1 MRRAPSFYA
10 ACLRP
15 IHRLHLSRRQ
25 IAVTHA
31 YFVATA
37 TGAAAA
43 SQMTES
49 RAIYAHARS
58 SPPGAQGQ
66 TDIIAEATSVAVVD
80 TNASASTNAT
90 AFTAQATH
98 ISDSSPSA
106 TAPQPAWTVEQV
118 YAILRKHES
127 LCNRILLLSSAPL
140 SMGLAASPL
149 PAAVETAVEGLDTVS
164 HSPHHVSTR
173 RGPHANAAAVRDIRV
188 LLDHLSQAPQ
198 RLGAL
203 HEKQRHRLV
212 TKVCCL
218 GYAVGLYSRCCALYA
233 DTVLLARGASDG
245 GRNREPGALLES
257 SLSHEHAL
265 RFSEALLPTVAV
277 RAPSSVPDFIIDA
290 AGKAADL
297 TTLRL
302 CLPHDVHAS
311 PAEASATAS
320 LISLTALH
328 VYAQCVGVLLRH
340 GWGGCLASTATDI
353 GVRTAVADG
362 GVPHESCDADE
373 GIPADPV
380 ISSTA
385 VTRNA
390 ATAAAAAA
398 ASLTTRMSPTI
409 APAEASG
416 EQAWRDFALTV
427 LRHLRIDDADAAD
440 FLRTSLRRASYRY
453 ADTGGDWA
461 AAQSS
466 VYAQIFRYWLA
477 EEEAVANTLLA
488 RQGLPQHDSEVDG
501 EADGEHRRISVR
513 TTSSEKQRV
522 SAPVLLTVPAL
533 LTLLRTAVV
542 AHQHDIAEWATLC
555 VDACLEEWAR
565 ASKVAA
571 AGASKG
577 RQHDGFDAAAHRIAA
592 PLPPMDNPS
601 AQSLPQ
607 LDTLLAWYLRYLQQS
622 SQRPRAVRWLS
633 RLRRRQS
640 TVPILSSALATLPV
654 AREAARLASDELDAE
669 LAMWCL
675 QLCLGGTTPALSP
688 GHADIFQC
696 LCAYARC
703 GLPNFDMVLQSL
715 RMNELLAP
723 TPEELLFVRLLHA
736 RRSVNW
742 RTEWEHCVAPYIVED
757 GEEELQKSDGERV
770 DVKVSGETQGG
781 VRATTRPPSRRVT
794 LRMVEPAQSREGA
807 PSSWPMCTGVDESLE
822 ETGGGRVPSSESR
835 VSSTQRPTAL
845 SSVFSSRVIY
855 QLLLILQ
862 EGEHPAFMSYY
873 RALLLTFSEHVTP
886 QDRARWVVLAL
897 MWAIQ
902 LHGSARSEDV
912 VYIAREVEQLCELQQ
927 THTHAATA
935 SSLPLSPEVWH
946 SLSRKWTALY
956 QQYPLSLWH
965 RAAATEAGSGSDTR
979 HGSPLRRLQCTP
991 SAGLLAATPALT
1003 RFAKRRH
1010 LLPSAVVSATELLRK
1025 SRRVSS
1031 EVKITERYS
1040 DGDAAVVHWP
1050 PREGADFESWAN
1062 YVGTVRRF

>member
-1 MRRAPSFYA
+1 MRRAPSFHA
-10 ACLRP
+10 ACLRL

-43 SQMTES
+43 RQMTES
-49 RAIYAHARS
+49 RAIYDHAGS
-58 SPPGAQGQ
+58 SPPGPQSQA
-66 TDIIAEATSVAVVD
+66 DIIAEATSVAAVD
-80 TNASASTNAT
+80 ANASASTSAT
-90 AFTAQATH
+90 ASTTQATR

-106 TAPQPAWTVEQV
+106 TAPQSVWTVEQV
-118 YAILRKHES
+118 YATLRRHES
-127 LCNRILLLSSAPL
+127 LCNRVLLLSSASL
-140 SMGLAASPL
+140 SMGLDTSPL

-164 HSPHHVSTR
+164 HRPHRVSTR
-173 RGPHANAAAVRDIRV
+173 RGPRANAAEVRDIRL
-188 LLDHLSQAPQ
+188 LLDRLSQAPQ
-198 RLGAL
+198 QLGAL

-212 TKVCCL
+212 TKMCCL

-233 DTVLLARGASDG
+233 DTVLLARGVSDS
-245 GRNREPGALLES
+245 GRNREPGALPES
-257 SLSHEHAL
+257 SLAHEHAI
-265 RFSEALLPTVAV
+265 RSSGALLPTVAV
-277 RAPSSVPDFIIDA
+277 GAPSFIPDFIIDA

-302 CLPHDVHAS
+302 CLPHDAHAS
-311 PAEASATAS
+311 PAEASATVS
-320 LISLTALH
+320 SISLTALH
-328 VYAQCVGVLLRH
+328 VYGQCVGVLLRH

-353 GVRTAVADG
+353 GVRTAVADC
-362 GVPHESCDADE
+362 GVSHESRDDE
-373 GIPADPV
+373 GIPADPF

-385 VTRNA
+385 VTHNA
-390 ATAAAAAA
+390 PTAAAAV
-398 ASLTTRMSPTI
+398 ASLTARTPSVI

-416 EQAWRDFALTV
+416 EQDWRDFALTV
-427 LRHLRIDDADAAD
+427 LRHLRIDNADAAD
-440 FLRTSLRRASYRY
+440 FLLTSLRRASYRY
-453 ADTGGDWA
+453 VDTGGDWA
-461 AAQSS
+461 AAQSV
-466 VYAQIFRYWLA
+466 VYAQIFRYWLT
-477 EEEAVANTLLA
+477 EEEAVANTSLA
-488 RQGLPQHDSEVDG
+488 SQGLPQHDSEVNG
-501 EADGEHRRISVR
+501 EADGERLRSS
-513 TTSSEKQRV
+513 TKATSSEKLRV

-565 ASKVAA
+565 ASEVTA

-577 RQHDGFDAAAHRIAA
+577 GQHGGFDAAAHRIAA
-592 PLPPMDNPS
+592 PLPPMDNLS

-622 SQRPRAVRWLS
+622 SQRSRAVRWLS

-640 TVPILSSALATLPV
+640 TVPILASALATLPV

-675 QLCLGGTTPALSP
+675 QLCLGATTPALSP

-723 TPEELLFVRLLHA
+723 TPEEVLFVRLLHA

-742 RTEWEHCVAPYIVED
+742 RTEWERCVAPYIVEEE
-757 GEEELQKSDGERV
+757 EEELQNPSGERT
-770 DVKVSGETQGG
+770 DVKVHGETQGG
-781 VRATTRPPSRRVT
+781 ICATRRPPSRRVT
-794 LRMVEPAQSREGA
+794 LRMVEPAPSHEGA
-807 PSSWPMCTGVDESLE
+807 PSASPMCTGVEESLE
-822 ETGGGRVPSSESR
+822 ESGGGRVPSSESR
-835 VSSTQRPTAL
+835 VSSAHRPTAL

-897 MWAIQ
+897 MWTIQ

-912 VYIAREVEQLCELQQ
+912 VYVAREVEQLTELQQ

-946 SLSRKWTALY
+946 SLRRKWMTLY
-956 QQYPLSLWH
+956 QQYPSSLWH
-965 RAAATEAGSGSDTR
+965 RAAAVGTDSGGDTR
-979 HGSPLRRLQCTP
+979 HGSPLRRLLCTP
-991 SAGLLAATPALT
+991 SAAVLATTPVLT

-1010 LLPSAVVSATELLRK
+1010 LLPSAVISATELLRE

-1031 EVKITERYS
+1031 EVTVTGRYS

-1050 PREGADFESWAN
+1050 RRGGAIFELWVT
-1062 YVGTVRRF
+1062 YVEAVRRF

>member
-1 MRRAPSFYA
+1 
-10 ACLRP
+10 
-15 IHRLHLSRRQ
+15 
-25 IAVTHA
+25 
-31 YFVATA
+31 
-37 TGAAAA
+37 
-43 SQMTES
+43 MT
-49 RAIYAHARS
+49 
-58 SPPGAQGQ
+58 
-66 TDIIAEATSVAVVD
+66 
-80 TNASASTNAT
+80 
-90 AFTAQATH
+90 QATH

-140 SMGLAASPL
+140 SMGLVASPR
-149 PAAVETAVEGLDTVS
+149 PAAVETAVESLDTVS

-173 RGPHANAAAVRDIRV
+173 RGPRANAAAVRDIRV
-188 LLDHLSQAPQ
+188 LLDRLSQAPQ

-203 HEKQRHRLV
+203 HEKQRRRLV

-233 DTVLLARGASDG
+233 DTVLLARGVSDG
-245 GRNREPGALLES
+245 GRNREPGALPES
-257 SLSHEHAL
+257 SPSHEHAL
-265 RFSEALLPTVAV
+265 RSSEALLPTVAV
-277 RAPSSVPDFIIDA
+277 GAPSSVPDFIIDA

-302 CLPHDVHAS
+302 CCPHDAHAS
-311 PAEASATAS
+311 PTEASAAAS
-320 LISLTALH
+320 PISVTALH

-340 GWGGCLASTATDI
+340 GWGGCLASTATDM

-362 GVPHESCDADE
+362 GVSHESRDADE

-380 ISSTA
+380 IISSTA

-390 ATAAAAAA
+390 TTAAAAV
-398 ASLTTRMSPTI
+398 ASLTTRTPSTI

-440 FLRTSLRRASYRY
+440 FLHTSLRRASYRY
-453 ADTGGDWA
+453 VDTGGDWA

-477 EEEAVANTLLA
+477 EEEAAANTLLA
-488 RQGLPQHDSEVDG
+488 PQGLPQHDSEVDG
-501 EADGEHRRISVR
+501 AADGERRHISVR
-513 TTSSEKQRV
+513 TTSSEKLRV

-555 VDACLEEWAR
+555 VDACLEEWTR

-577 RQHDGFDAAAHRIAA
+577 RQHDGFDTAAHRIAA

-607 LDTLLAWYLRYLQQS
+607 LDILLAWYLRHLQQS

-633 RLRRRQS
+633 RLRRRQP
-640 TVPILSSALATLPV
+640 TVPILSSALATLSV
-654 AREAARLASDELDAE
+654 AREAARLAGDELNAE

-675 QLCLGGTTPALSP
+675 QLCLGDTTPALSP

-715 RMNELLAP
+715 RMNQLLAP
-723 TPEELLFVRLLHA
+723 TPEEALFLRLLHA

-742 RTEWEHCVAPYIVED
+742 RTEWEHCVAPYIVEEEEGDELKKPD
-757 GEEELQKSDGERV
+757 GEGV
-770 DVKVSGETQGG
+770 DVKVNGETQGG
-781 VRATTRPPSRRVT
+781 VRATRRPPSRRVT
-794 LRMVEPAQSREGA
+794 LRMVEPAESREGT
-807 PSSWPMCTGVDESLE
+807 PSTSPMCTGVDESLE
-822 ETGGGRVPSSESR
+822 ESGGGRVPSSESR
-835 VSSTQRPTAL
+835 VSSTRRHTAL

-873 RALLLTFSEHVTP
+873 RTLLLTFSEHVTP

-912 VYIAREVEQLCELQQ
+912 VYIAREVEQLTELQR

-946 SLSRKWTALY
+946 SLSRKWTTLY

-965 RAAATEAGSGSDTR
+965 RAAAAGADSGSDTR
-979 HGSPLRRLQCTP
+979 HGSPLRQLQCTP
-991 SAGLLAATPALT
+991 SSGILATTPALT

-1010 LLPSAVVSATELLRK
+1010 LLPSAVVSATELLRT
-1025 SRRVSS
+1025 SRRVSA
-1031 EVKITERYS
+1031 EVTVAGRYS
-1040 DGDAAVVHWP
+1040 SGDAAVAHWP
-1050 PREGADFESWAN
+1050 PQEDVKFELWAN
-1062 YVGTVRRF
+1062 YVEAVRRF